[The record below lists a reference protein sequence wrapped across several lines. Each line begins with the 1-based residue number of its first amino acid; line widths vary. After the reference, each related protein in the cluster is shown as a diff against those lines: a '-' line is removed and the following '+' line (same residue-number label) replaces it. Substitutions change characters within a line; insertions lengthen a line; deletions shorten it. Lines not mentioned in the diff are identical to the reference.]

1 MVVYTHERRGTEPRR
16 EEGRKMKTKYHRDN
30 TVTIWSV
37 YQQRWIRTRH
47 VSDAELAAMPPS
59 ERLRV
64 CRHVGVAI

>member
-1 MVVYTHERRGTEPRR
+1 MSSGEHPPLRKRK
-16 EEGRKMKTKYHRDN
+16 KMKTKYHRDS

-37 YQQRWIRTRH
+37 YQQRWIRTSH

-64 CRHVGVAI
+64 CRHLGVAI